1 MYVFKYLY
9 IICDLY
15 MHTHEFFRLSVK
27 ETQLSNLKHQRKF
40 IGLYNKNAGVI
51 LSQAWMD
58 LGILME
64 SSRLMCSYSL
74 SLFLFWP

>member
-15 MHTHEFFRLSVK
+15 MHTHEFFRLPVK
-27 ETQLSNLKHQRKF
+27 ETQLSKLKHQRKF

-51 LSQAWMD
+51 LIQA
-58 LGILME
+58 
-64 SSRLMCSYSL
+64 
-74 SLFLFWP
+74 